1 MDNEIKTAFETL
13 TPPVSLRDK
22 IGQMIDSGENFPVKK
37 RVDRPIKFIAIAA
50 AAIIIAAAGVT
61 AISGGSFWL
70 PGLGI
75 VDDSG
80 KLVIAEGKLTSEVW
94 SSEGFEFGGLNILG
108 VTCSDGYAVRVAG
121 TESVIPDLTLTLPD
135 GSAATPGKTSFSFN
149 KSVVYTFYGE
159 FSEYVTLKSESLGD
173 EKTVRLEKS
182 EKSYVTATHGGLTLM
197 LRPLTDDMSEYEI
210 DFTEES
216 EDFSD
221 AIFKSIR
228 DVTKKGKVIF
238 YGSNGRKYTPTMYE
252 SSSIPDGGYISRVS
266 IKKPENVAITSVE
279 FNDLTFFCHENELPM
294 MTIGIPD
301 DGEYLAADV
310 VIFDKAGLRI
320 ELSGVE
326 RRGNHLLLWFPGDLK
341 ISRSGGLSPGANETY
356 DNIEV
361 MLGIRSLEPLDGV
374 TSDGRGFS
382 FEGLGKAAMKNG
394 RLCVEV
400 EIDSPSAK
408 NFDLGNYKTFTL
420 TVDGLEFSV
429 DGKWKLDF

>member
-13 TPPVSLRDK
+13 TPPGSLREK
-22 IGQMIDSGENFPVKK
+22 IGQMIDSEENLPAKK
-37 RVDRPIKFIAIAA
+37 HVDRPIKFIAIAA
-50 AAIIIAAAGVT
+50 AAIIIAAAGVM

-80 KLVIAEGKLTSEVW
+80 KLVIAEGRLTGEVW
-94 SSEGFEFGGLNILG
+94 SSESFEFGGLNILG

-121 TESVIPDLTLTLPD
+121 TESVIHDLTLTLSD
-135 GSAATPGKTSFSFN
+135 GSVATPGKTSFSFN
-149 KSVVYTFYGE
+149 KSVVYTFDGE
-159 FSEYVTLKSESLGD
+159 FSEYVTLKSELLRD

-182 EKSYVTATHGGLTLM
+182 GKSYVTATHGGLTLM
-197 LRPLTDDMSEYEI
+197 LRPLTEDMSEYEI

-228 DVTKKGKVIF
+228 DVTKKGKVVF
-238 YGSNGRKYTPTMYE
+238 YGSDGRKYKPTMYE
-252 SSSIPDGGYISRVS
+252 SGSIPGGGYMSRVS
-266 IKKPENVAITSVE
+266 IKKPENVAITSAE
-279 FNDLTFFCHENELPM
+279 FNDLTFFCHASGLPL
-294 MTIGIPD
+294 MTIEIPD
-301 DGEYLAADV
+301 DGECLATDA
-310 VIFDKAGLRI
+310 VIFDKAGLRV

-326 RRGNHLLLWFPGDLK
+326 RQGNHLILYFPENLK
-341 ISRSGGLSPGANETY
+341 ISRSGGLSPGGNETY

-361 MLGIRSLEPLDGV
+361 MLGIRGLEPLDGV

-382 FEGLGKAAMKNG
+382 FEGLGKAFMKDG

-400 EIDSPSAK
+400 EIDSPGAK